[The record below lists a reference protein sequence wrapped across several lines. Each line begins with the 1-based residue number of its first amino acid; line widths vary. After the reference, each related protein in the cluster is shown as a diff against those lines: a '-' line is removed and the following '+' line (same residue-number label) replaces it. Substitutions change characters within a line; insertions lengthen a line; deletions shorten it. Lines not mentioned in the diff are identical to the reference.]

1 MDFLDIT
8 VTRFTFDLD
17 CLNWDIKGISN
28 IIKGKWGSADFSE
41 IIATIAM
48 NLILNGDYNV
58 IAIDKCLPEVPRIN
72 GDSAAGVPDVIME
85 NEIGKIILSVKRF
98 KQYPNQDMYDMAVRI
113 LTKSFKNVKEY
124 LDLIDIPGDRYIV
137 ILVDNKISAKILND
151 VYYKLLGEG
160 KILTEEGNKEGENN
174 LTQLRVI
181 LIDAEDEIKRLIF
194 HYKREDLTKI
204 NDLFIE
210 EEELDISWLQISTSI
225 DDLMLDRLFAL

>member
-1 MDFLDIT
+1 
-8 VTRFTFDLD
+8 
-17 CLNWDIKGISN
+17 
-28 IIKGKWGSADFSE
+28 
-41 IIATIAM
+41 M

-181 LIDAEDEIKRLIF
+181 PVSYT
-194 HYKREDLTKI
+194 HLT
-204 NDLFIE
+204 LP
-210 EEELDISWLQISTSI
+210 TTPYV
-225 DDLMLDRLFAL
+225 

>member
-194 HYKREDLTKI
+194 HYKREDINKI